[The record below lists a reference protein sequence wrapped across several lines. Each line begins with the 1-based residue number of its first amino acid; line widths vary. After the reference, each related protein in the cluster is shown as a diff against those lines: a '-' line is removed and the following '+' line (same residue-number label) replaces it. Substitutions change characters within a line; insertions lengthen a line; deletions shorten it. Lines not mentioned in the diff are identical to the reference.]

1 MYVEYLVNG
10 GEMDKALLVDHPRST
25 PWGERD
31 FPELQIPLSHIVSIY
46 KIDGGRSEK
55 IIN

>member
-1 MYVEYLVNG
+1 MYVKYLVNHR
-10 GEMDKALLVDHPRST
+10 ETDQALLVDHPRST

-31 FPELQIPLSHIVSIY
+31 FLKLQIPLSHIVSIY